1 MNFGR
6 EGPRRTPTA
15 SRAVAAGDGCRGG
28 PGELVYSLLSR
39 RISAASAGATSN
51 TSPTIP

>member
-15 SRAVAAGDGCRGG
+15 SRAIAARDR